1 MPALF
6 VRPARNLH
14 VMKTLN
20 CIRWIKTITECRIKG
35 GGGHK
40 LTGVEIEK
48 SLGGCHYGFS

>member
-1 MPALF
+1 MSALF

-35 GGGHK
+35 GGHK

-48 SLGGCHYGFS
+48 SLGGCDHGFT